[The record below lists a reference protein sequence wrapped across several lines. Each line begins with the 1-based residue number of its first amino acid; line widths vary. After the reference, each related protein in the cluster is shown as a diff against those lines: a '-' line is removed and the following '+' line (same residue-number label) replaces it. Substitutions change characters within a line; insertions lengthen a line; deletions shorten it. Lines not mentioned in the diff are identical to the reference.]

1 MEMHE
6 IIKQA
11 EENIRQA
18 IADYARHTDQTQVL
32 GDISDAF
39 IKRLA
44 EDSSHAKQELR
55 ELFSQSPV
63 WDSKLDALVINGT
76 RTHNPDYNRIAD
88 LARKI
93 FQPAYYCDENTSYEM
108 LEKVVRFFSTPDS
121 QDAQQEGIEAISQI
135 APKAYA
141 QGRKLSRV
149 FKAICVQLG
158 IADETAGSE
167 FQKLYA
173 QFADELTAKKI
184 GFKLYVSINPAHFLT
199 MSNPKCDERG
209 NTLTS
214 CHSFNSTEYE
224 YNNGCTG
231 YARDKYSFIVFTVND
246 PMDAET
252 LNNRKTTRQIFAYKP
267 GNGLLMQSRFYNTSG
282 GVYGA
287 AEDSKLYRDLVQRE
301 ISALERVPNLWKT
314 YPYCGKEKAHCVQI
328 GRGFGGYADWIYDNF
343 DGKVSIRADHEEDYE
358 ILTVGTWGICVV
370 CAKETNHGVYCEDCA
385 NDYGDREYCDDCEEY
400 YDPDDMWTVHD
411 HRGNEIRV
419 CGNCRDDNYT
429 YCDRCGEYYPNE
441 NTVYIEDAG
450 VSYCDGCLDEYC
462 ECCAECGEY
471 HLRENMYGAVD
482 SHGNDVWVCEDCL
495 DDYIH
500 CEECGRYVH
509 SDYAVEAFDEDSAA
523 TIVCPDC
530 RDRFYSECED
540 CGRYF
545 KNDVMQ
551 DGRCPDCYQETEDDE
566 NKEET
571 A

>member
-1 MEMHE
+1 MEMSE

-18 IADYARHTDQTQVL
+18 IEDYRRHTHQTEVL
-32 GDISDAF
+32 DNISNAF

-44 EDSSHAKQELR
+44 EDSSRAKQELR

-76 RTHNPDYNRIAD
+76 RTHSPDYTRIAD

-93 FQPAYYCDENTSYEM
+93 FQPAYCRDENTSYEM
-108 LEKVVRFFSTPDS
+108 LEKVVRFFSMPDS
-121 QDAQQEGIEAISQI
+121 QDAQQEGIAAIAQI

-149 FKAICVQLG
+149 FKAICVHLG

-199 MSNPKCDERG
+199 VSNPKCDERG

-214 CHSFNSTEYE
+214 CHSFNSTKYE

-314 YPYCGKEKAHCVQI
+314 YPYCGKEKEHCVQI
-328 GRGFGGYADWIYDNF
+328 GSGFGGYVDWTYDNF

-358 ILTVGTWGICVV
+358 PLTVGTWGICVV
-370 CAKETNHGVYCEDCA
+370 CAEETSHGVYCKDC
-385 NDYGDREYCDDCEEY
+385 DDDHDDREYCDDCEEY
-400 YDPDDMWTVHD
+400 YDSDDMYTVYD
-411 HRGNEIRV
+411 RRGNEIRV
-419 CGNCRDDNYT
+419 CQNCLDDHYT
-429 YCDRCGEYYPNE
+429 RCDCCDEYHHSDNVTWVEDVGQDYCD
-441 NTVYIEDAG
+441 D
-450 VSYCDGCLDEYC
+450 CLAEYC
-462 ECCAECGEY
+462 EQCDECGEW
-471 HLRENMYGAVD
+471 HLRENMFHAID
-482 SHGNDVWVCEDCL
+482 HRGNEVWICEDCI
-495 DDYIH
+495 DEYIC
-500 CEECGRYVH
+500 CEECGCYVH
-509 SDYAVEAFDEDSAA
+509 PDYAVEAFNEDGAA
-523 TIVCPDC
+523 TMVCPDC
-530 RDRFYSECED
+530 RDRYYSECED

-551 DGRCPDCYQETEDDE
+551 DGRCPDCYQETEDG
-566 NKEET
+566 EEE
-571 A
+571 AV

>member
-1 MEMHE
+1 MEMNE
-6 IIKQA
+6 IIEQA
-11 EENIRQA
+11 KENIRTA
-18 IADYARHTDQTQVL
+18 IADYRRHTGQTQVL
-32 GDISDAF
+32 DDISEAF
-39 IKRLA
+39 IRRLA
-44 EDSSHAKQELR
+44 EDSSYAKQELR

-76 RTHNPDYNRIAD
+76 RTHNPDYNRVAD
-88 LARKI
+88 LTRKI
-93 FQPAYYCDENTSYEM
+93 FQPVYYKTEELSWDN
-108 LEKVVRFFSTPDS
+108 LEKVVQFFARPD
-121 QDAQQEGIEAISQI
+121 DGYAQKEGVLAIAAV
-135 APKAYA
+135 APKAYV

-149 FKAICVQLG
+149 FKAVCVALG

-173 QFADELTAKKI
+173 QFADELTARRI

-214 CHSFNSTEYE
+214 CHSLNSTEYE

-314 YPYCGKEKAHCVQI
+314 YPYVGREKEHCVRI
-328 GRGFGGYADWIYDNF
+328 GDGFGGYPDWTHENF
-343 DGKVSIRADHEEDYE
+343 DGKVSIRADHEDDYE
-358 ILTVGTWGICVV
+358 TLTIGTWGICVH
-370 CAKETNHGVYCEDCA
+370 CAGETSHGVYCRDC
-385 NDYGDREYCDDCEEY
+385 DGSYDDDRECCDCCEEY
-400 YDPDDMWTVHD
+400 YDSDDMWTVHD

-419 CGNCRDDNYT
+419 CQGCLENHYSR
-429 YCDRCGEYYPNE
+429 CDRCEEYYEDDDMHCDVDGE
-441 NTVYIEDAG
+441 NLCVD
-450 VSYCDGCLDEYC
+450 CLKEYC
-462 ECCAECGEY
+462 ECCEHCGEY
-471 HLRENMYGAVD
+471 HLRGNMYTAID
-482 SHGNDVWVCEDCL
+482 CHGSEVLVCDDCL
-495 DDYIH
+495 DNYVY
-500 CEECGRYVH
+500 CEECGRYVDV
-509 SDYAVEAFDEDSAA
+509 DYAVEAFNEDGA
-523 TIVCPDC
+523 TVLICPAC
-530 RDRFYSECED
+530 RDENYTECED

-551 DGRCPDCYQETEDDE
+551 DGRCPDCYDKAE
-566 NKEET
+566 NEEVT